1 MADEYQR
8 GTDNQWL
15 EHSNQELAGLV
26 KKRERTI
33 GLLKFCLIALVVVL
47 GWVIFKFTRHAS
59 IQELWSFK

>member
-8 GTDNQWL
+8 GTDKQWL
-15 EHSNQELAGLV
+15 EHSNQELARLV

-33 GLLKFCLIALVVVL
+33 GLLKLCLVALLMVL

-59 IQELWSFK
+59 IQELWPFK

>member
-8 GTDNQWL
+8 GTDDQWL
-15 EHSNQELAGLV
+15 EHSNQELARLV

-33 GLLKFCLIALVVVL
+33 GLLKFCLVALLLVL